1 MTKKKK
7 METEV
12 VKVSK
17 LMAMEFTKMTVVAR
31 QHRRDQ

>member
-12 VKVSK
+12 AKVSK
-17 LMAMEFTKMTVVAR
+17 LMAMEFIETAVVAR
-31 QHRRDQ
+31 